1 MKDSSHVDDVDDLIR
16 MAILNRHIIAAIQE
30 RKNSVTGFNVV
41 DNRRLPQQWQQ
52 LPIRDQIVATTVAEM
67 PISTVDPDAPA
78 YVPDKKPEVSFD
90 LNLSPLKP
98 WWGEFLR
105 WHANAKEATTW
116 VKTFKTLLPGVVGDA
131 TLLQVGDVAV
141 ARYRRD
147 AQLNRKQ
154 LAAEQPAIYAKYT
167 RVKAAMVFDEEAFK
181 AEMPDMHAA
190 YRGRKLNLVTQ
201 GGIPLSL

>member
-1 MKDSSHVDDVDDLIR
+1 MT
-16 MAILNRHIIAAIQE
+16 Q
-30 RKNSVTGFNVV
+30 GFNVV

-52 LPIRDQIVATTVAEM
+52 LPVRDAVAASVVAQR
-67 PISTVDPDAPA
+67 PIGDIDPDAPA
-78 YVPDKKPEVSFD
+78 YVPDVVDKKPETRFD

-98 WWGEFLR
+98 WWGEFLDH
-105 WHANAKEATTW
+105 HAAAKKASTW

-131 TLLQVGDVAV
+131 TLLLVGDVPV
-141 ARYRRD
+141 ARFRRD

-154 LAAEQPAIYAKYT
+154 LAAEQPEIYAKYT
-167 RVKAAMVFDEEAFK
+167 RIKAATVFDEEAFR